1 MSPCMLADFFGQLIN
16 TLVGRQFS
24 EYWVVLSK
32 VLPNTYP
39 GEPPSKW
46 LVMHALRSGTL
57 VWRPPAPLTTA
68 PKARSPTQCYNPQQN
83 RNDWARVSKIHG
95 FWGAVVMAKR
105 KKATGKTN
113 ATMHR
118 SKTG

>member
-1 MSPCMLADFFGQLIN
+1 M
-16 TLVGRQFS
+16 
-24 EYWVVLSK
+24 LSK
-32 VLPNTYP
+32 VLPNAYL

-95 FWGAVVMAKR
+95 FWGAVMAKR

-118 SKTG
+118 SKTGVLTSPLGQKRTSVSVTVDDIFDSP